1 MPNRSGSTVSKACTF
16 PLKAR
21 REQLNPS
28 SGATN
33 DGNNEHKGYE
43 ERFMKDQQE
52 TAVIKSGNNPKT
64 TKRGFKPGQ
73 SGNPSGRPKK
83 TPEEIDLVKACRSKG
98 YDALMV
104 LEKIM
109 LHGSETNR
117 LKAAMAILER
127 GYGRPEQPV
136 ASASAGIV
144 VMISEQDA
152 LI

>member
-1 MPNRSGSTVSKACTF
+1 
-16 PLKAR
+16 
-21 REQLNPS
+21 
-28 SGATN
+28 
-33 DGNNEHKGYE
+33 
-43 ERFMKDQQE
+43 MKDQQE
-52 TAVIKSGNNPKT
+52 TAVIKSGNSFRTAEKKGTP
-64 TKRGFKPGQ
+64 FKPGQ

-117 LKAAMAILER
+117 LKAALAILER

-136 ASASAGIV
+136 ATASAGIV

>member
-1 MPNRSGSTVSKACTF
+1 MVSARSQQKQRKRVNKRGLNNEG
-16 PLKAR
+16 PAR
-21 REQLNPS
+21 N
-28 SGATN
+28 SG
-33 DGNNEHKGYE
+33 DEGNNL
-43 ERFMKDQQE
+43 
-52 TAVIKSGNNPKT
+52 KT
-64 TKRGFKPGQ
+64 TTKGFKPGQ

-98 YDALMV
+98 HDALMV